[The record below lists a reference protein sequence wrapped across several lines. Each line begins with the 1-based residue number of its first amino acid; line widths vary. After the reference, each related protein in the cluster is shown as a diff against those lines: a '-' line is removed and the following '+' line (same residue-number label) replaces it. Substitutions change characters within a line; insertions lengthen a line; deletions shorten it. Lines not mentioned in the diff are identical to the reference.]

1 MYAIMQGTSHPPHI
15 RQHATTYASS
25 SSHLSMATTSIV
37 STSSTSDSQPQDVDM
52 TTISEGSSSRSG
64 ATTSSESSQRTVSSL
79 QTPSTRRA
87 RVEDDHQEEDYFRE
101 SNRQRMNSPTLRDN
115 QQHHFMPIPEDHG
128 VPHFTAERTRREAR
142 APPPQQQE
150 QPNNGPAPPP
160 GFGRMVWSLLPPIR
174 NGQPNA
180 QPAGGQPDHRHGHPM
195 MNLFVNIP
203 LTGHGAGPQPDQVPN
218 SANGNARPIYII
230 LHYTYHI
237 HSGRRS
243 SSW

>member
-1 MYAIMQGTSHPPHI
+1 
-15 RQHATTYASS
+15 
-25 SSHLSMATTSIV
+25 MATTSIV
-37 STSSTSDSQPQDVDM
+37 STSSISDSHPQDVDV
-52 TTISEGSSSRSG
+52 TIISEGNSSRSG
-64 ATTSSESSQRTVSSL
+64 ATTSSESSQRTAPSP

-87 RVEDDHQEEDYFRE
+87 RVEDDDQEEDYFRE

-128 VPHFTAERTRREAR
+128 VPHSTAERATLPRREAR

-150 QPNNGPAPPP
+150 QPNHAPTSPP

-180 QPAGGQPDHRHGHPM
+180 QPPAGGQPDHRHGHPM

-203 LTGHGAGPQPDQVPN
+203 LTGHGAGPQPDQFPN
-218 SANGNARPIYII
+218 SANGNCTSYLYHPA
-230 LHYTYHI
+230 LHLPYI